1 MKVLLVGDLHNQFND
16 LNELINKKLLQLG
29 DMGVWERWENGQK
42 LSDIK
47 PQGSIIYFIAGNHE
61 DYQSLPIIR
70 GREGIELVPN
80 VIYMPR
86 GSTLKLDDGRNIL
99 FMGGARSIDKSV
111 RREGWD
117 WFAEETIGYAD
128 MQNLPDEKVDI
139 LITHTCP
146 EELVDELI
154 KYYPEKRGEP
164 SNIAIS
170 QLLKMYKPSLH
181 CFAHWH
187 HYKEGTL
194 NETKWYTLSYPR
206 HGARW
211 WMWLPEKKEEE

>member
-1 MKVLLVGDLHNQFND
+1 
-16 LNELINKKLLQLG
+16 
-29 DMGVWERWENGQK
+29 MGC
-42 LSDIK
+42 
-47 PQGSIIYFIAGNHE
+47 
-61 DYQSLPIIR
+61 
-70 GREGIELVPN
+70 
-80 VIYMPR
+80 
-86 GSTLKLDDGRNIL
+86 
-99 FMGGARSIDKSV
+99 ARSIDKSV